1 MEVKVLFMAFAKGQE
16 SKEAVGLKRYIGVA
30 PVQIVAVNPT
40 QAQLEKLYGTEVKAP
55 EYRGKSKVGE
65 EEYNNIR
72 LDFYVKTVP
81 EKEEDVELLS
91 KITFFLTDVQEF
103 NKDKTK
109 ARVIN
114 KYGEDAW
121 LPIEHIQ
128 AGTTPDN
135 MAWFDTSGMRP
146 AYRGEKDLTAFLKNF
161 LVIPNRTYMDKSGE
175 RKTIANLADAEAQ
188 LGEVAKYFNGD
199 ISEIREIISSQPTN
213 KVKLC
218 FGVRT
223 TDDNK
228 QYQDIFNRMTLR
240 LRTTNYS
247 KLDEEIQNAK
257 NNGAYPDTE
266 FSVEPLHEYVVTP
279 TNFSAPVATEK
290 PSGFFN

>member
-1 MEVKVLFMAFAKGQE
+1 MSVKVVFMAFAKGQE
-16 SKEAVGLKRYIGVA
+16 SKEAVGIKRYIGVA

-40 QAQLEKLYGTEVKAP
+40 KTELEKLYGTEVTAP
-55 EYRGKSKVGE
+55 EYRGKNKIGE
-65 EEYNNIR
+65 EEFENIR
-72 LDFYVKTVP
+72 LDFFVKTVP
-81 EKEEDVELLS
+81 EKEGDAELLS
-91 KITFFLTDVQEF
+91 KITFFLTNTPEY

-121 LPIEHIQ
+121 LPIDNIK

-135 MAWFDTSGMRP
+135 MTWFNTSGMRP

-161 LVIPNRTYMDKSGE
+161 LVIPNRTYTDKNGE
-175 RKTIANLADAEAQ
+175 RKNIANLADAEAQ
-188 LGEVAKYFNGD
+188 LGEVAKYFTGD

-257 NNGAYPDTE
+257 NNGAYPNTE

-279 TNFSAPVATEK
+279 TEFTAPVATEAPK
-290 PSGFFN
+290 GFFN